1 MEIKSN
7 PEWNEKS
14 PSEKR
19 LNVAGI
25 VIALIV
31 LVLAG
36 LQMSGVADN
45 LTVIFAPL
53 MGLLMLIQAMQMR
66 NSKKAV
72 AVLCVVIAVILFI
85 CSFILVMAAVGSGT

>member
-14 PSEKR
+14 KTEKR
-19 LNVAGI
+19 LSVAGV

-66 NSKKAV
+66 SSKKAV
-72 AVLCVVIAVILFI
+72 AIFCVVIAVILFI
-85 CSFILVMAAVGSGT
+85 CSFILVMATVSSNT